1 MGHVADLPAVDLLRN
16 NPRIFWG
23 KVIQVLIQRGWRPP
37 PPDERIVDELLEA
50 METWKDS
57 SAARIA
63 FDADEAVELF
73 PLLTQREAQIAQL
86 VALGHSNPEIAE
98 TLDLAEKTVKFH
110 LTNAYRKLGVKT
122 RAQLAITLVAA
133 KPLDS

>member
-1 MGHVADLPAVDLLRN
+1 MSQQQELPAVQLLKN

-50 METWKDS
+50 MEMWKDS
-57 SAARIA
+57 ASRVA
-63 FDADEAVELF
+63 FDADEAVESF
-73 PLLTQREAQIAQL
+73 SLLTQREAQVAQL
-86 VALGHSNPEIAE
+86 VALGHSNPEIAK
-98 TLDLAEKTVKFH
+98 TLGIGEQTVKFH

-122 RAQLAITLVAA
+122 RAQLALTLVAA
-133 KPLDS
+133 KTTNDR